1 MRVKWNKEKWGGVE
15 SGKGSARNLIG
26 GEEIT
31 EKEKTV
37 WMGSNR
43 CITQRSDDTRNA
55 EGLKHGSRQS
65 NGKRK
70 GGGKE

>member
-1 MRVKWNKEKWGGVE
+1 MRVKWNKEKWGGVG

-26 GEEIT
+26 GKEIT

-43 CITQRSDDTRNA
+43 NSTKRNDDT
-55 EGLKHGSRQS
+55 
-65 NGKRK
+65 
-70 GGGKE
+70 